1 MRYILF
7 ITAVSICALL
17 IQYALL
23 ALTPLSLGARIVCGM
38 AATVVLGAMFVLA
51 LYGWGES

>member
-1 MRYILF
+1 MKYILF
-7 ITAVSICALL
+7 ITAISICALL

-23 ALTPLSLGARIVCGM
+23 ALTPLSLSERIVCGT
-38 AATVVLGAMFVLA
+38 AATIVLGAMFVLA